1 MISLYDMFVSEL
13 VFKLYYFKILM
24 VFEFFTK
31 LNRKH
36 FYCSEQSAL
45 YESYY
50 SSPGK
55 IDTGKIDTF
64 SEISRNFEKNN
75 NTLFGL
81 YRTRNFILNI
91 IHHFLSHY
99 MQTSQNF
106 RTDSEFALLGSVQ
119 FL

>member
-24 VFEFFTK
+24 VFEFLTK

-50 SSPGK
+50 MNHLIPQ
-55 IDTGKIDTF
+55 
-64 SEISRNFEKNN
+64 
-75 NTLFGL
+75 TLFNIELEIDVIPFDNLSHIIG
-81 YRTRNFILNI
+81 NI
-91 IHHFLSHY
+91 IHFQRQWCKS
-99 MQTSQNF
+99 
-106 RTDSEFALLGSVQ
+106 
-119 FL
+119 